1 MNKLMKNPF
10 TLILC
15 IVLLA
20 CYSCVSVPRE
30 SVELSKNLGMSI
42 QETQR
47 THVALLK
54 SFFDEKRDKV
64 DRYINEVWLP
74 EFSNQFYS
82 IPAVQD
88 KWGEICNSGDAQE
101 MRKFTIEVGTRIQK
115 KIKDKRDE
123 MIAPLDEAEKLLEEE
138 LLLHYNDLQVSN
150 TILTN
155 YLASAAKV
163 KKTQTEILNALGV
176 NEKEYRSTLNA
187 AYSFMGEINN
197 KVDILDEGKEQT
209 EEYLDTINALI
220 KQLKAKENAGQ

>member
-1 MNKLMKNPF
+1 MKNPL

-15 IVLLA
+15 LVLFA
-20 CYSCVSVPRE
+20 CYACVSVPRE

-64 DRYINEVWLP
+64 DLYLNEVWIP
-74 EFSNQFYS
+74 EFSNQLYN
-82 IPAVQD
+82 IPAVQNEWD
-88 KWGEICNSGDAQE
+88 RICTSGSGKEKQE
-101 MRKFTIEVGTRIQK
+101 FIVGMGIKIQERINK
-115 KIKDKRDE
+115 KRDE
-123 MIAPLDEAEKLLEEE
+123 MMAPLDEAEKLLEEE
-138 LLLHYNDLQVSN
+138 LLVHYNNLQVSN

-155 YLASAAKV
+155 YLASAANV
-163 KKTQTEILNALGV
+163 KKTQVEILSALGV
-176 NEKEYRSTLNA
+176 NEKEYRNTLDA